1 MTNYLLLQHVFIVFE
16 GARSTRARRVVAT
29 GQDSYTHNTTA
40 TTTFSTGAVGKYN
53 EIVSEIRLVGLF
65 GGYI

>member
-1 MTNYLLLQHVFIVFE
+1 M
-16 GARSTRARRVVAT
+16 VAT